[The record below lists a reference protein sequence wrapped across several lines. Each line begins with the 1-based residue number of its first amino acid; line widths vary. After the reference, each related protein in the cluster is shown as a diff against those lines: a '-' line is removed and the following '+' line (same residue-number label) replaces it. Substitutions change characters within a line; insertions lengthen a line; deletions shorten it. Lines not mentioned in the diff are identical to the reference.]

1 MAKRTTRK
9 NIIQR
14 LEAAASL
21 VDRAEDKLAQ
31 ASGIYFDNG
40 AKEGAQLDLIREG
53 LKLARDT
60 IRRFRR
66 ETA

>member
-31 ASGIYFDNG
+31 ASQIYYENG

-53 LKLARDT
+53 VKLIRDT
-60 IRRFRR
+60 IRKFRR

>member
-21 VDRAEDKLAQ
+21 IERAEDKLAQ
-31 ASGIYFDNG
+31 ASAIYYKSG

-53 LKLARDT
+53 LKMALT
-60 IRRFRR
+60 TTRRFRR

>member
-31 ASGIYFDNG
+31 ASGIYYESG

-53 LKLARDT
+53 LRLARDT

-66 ETA
+66 EKA

>member
-31 ASGIYFDNG
+31 ASGIYYESG
-40 AKEGAQLDLIREG
+40 AKEGAQLDLICEG
-53 LKLARDT
+53 LRLARDT

>member
-31 ASGIYFDNG
+31 ASGIYYDNG

>member
-31 ASGIYFDNG
+31 ASGIYYESG

-53 LKLARDT
+53 LRLARDT